1 MAAGK
6 SVVGRKLAHR
16 LKRGFVD
23 LDQVIEEKE
32 GIKVSEIFD
41 CKGEG
46 YFRKAEKRAL
56 SEVLRRSGQV
66 VATGGGTILDKEN
79 LDLLKEKTLLICLAA
94 PPETLLRR
102 SGGGKDRPLLE
113 GNDRQKRI
121 EEILKQREKSYAE
134 AHFTID
140 TTGLSVN
147 EVVEE
152 IIAAIERL
160 SESKGLKIEDGR

>member
-23 LDQVIEEKE
+23 LDQVIEENE

-46 YFRKAEKRAL
+46 YFRKAEKQAL

-113 GNDRQKRI
+113 GSDRQKRI
-121 EEILKQREKSYAE
+121 EELLKQREKSYTE

-147 EVVEE
+147 EV
-152 IIAAIERL
+152 
-160 SESKGLKIEDGR
+160 G

>member
-1 MAAGK
+1 M
-6 SVVGRKLAHR
+6 
-16 LKRGFVD
+16 
-23 LDQVIEEKE
+23 
-32 GIKVSEIFD
+32 
-41 CKGEG
+41 
-46 YFRKAEKRAL
+46 
-56 SEVLRRSGQV
+56 

-113 GNDRQKRI
+113 GSDRQKRI
-121 EEILKQREKSYAE
+121 EELLKQREKSYAE

-152 IIAAIERL
+152 IIAVI
-160 SESKGLKIEDGR
+160 KIAEGEIQSA